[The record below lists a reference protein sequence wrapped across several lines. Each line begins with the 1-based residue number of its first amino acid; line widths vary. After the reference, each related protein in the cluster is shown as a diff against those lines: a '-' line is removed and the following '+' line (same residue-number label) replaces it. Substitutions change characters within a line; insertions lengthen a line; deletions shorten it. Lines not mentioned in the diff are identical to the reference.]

1 MNIRKII
8 LIGLALF
15 AAQFTWVVYNTY
27 VPLFLQS
34 GSAAFDALT
43 HGNHPGFGLSAAQT
57 GFILTLDNLAA
68 FLLQPLLGALSDRT
82 RTRWGRR
89 IPYLLFG
96 MPAAALGLAL
106 MPLMLPGANAAT
118 TITFAAFLA
127 CLLLTVTAMAIWRA
141 PTFALM
147 ADLTPS
153 PQRSHAN
160 GILNL
165 MAGLGGVLAFG
176 VGSLLYAI
184 YRPFPFWIAALIL
197 VASAV
202 LIFWRV
208 REPAQ
213 FAASTAHE
221 IPPLGRW
228 LWQWGSSLP
237 AERRRSLTLLAVGV
251 FCYMMGFHPIEAFF
265 SSYGVSVLKLS
276 EANSGLVLSAAYI
289 AFIVFAV
296 PGGLLA
302 GRIGRKRT
310 VLIGL
315 VLFATAL
322 LIAYFTPV
330 TPIMVVLMALGGLG
344 WALIDINAFAMAL
357 DIVGGGDTGGVATAG
372 RAAGVY
378 FVATTLAA
386 TLGPTLNG
394 WLIDLAG
401 RNYNTIFLIG
411 PAFFGL
417 AFWCLSQV
425 KHGEAL
431 K

>member
-8 LIGLALF
+8 LVGLALF
-15 AAQFTWVVYNTY
+15 AAQFTWVIYNTY

-43 HGNHPGFGLSAAQT
+43 NGNHPGFGLSAAQT
-57 GFILTLDNLAA
+57 GFILALDNIAA
-68 FLLQPLLGALSDRT
+68 FLLQPLLGARSDRT

-96 MPAAALGLAL
+96 MPAAALGLAF
-106 MPLMLPGANAAT
+106 MPLLLPGADGPSPAS
-118 TITFAAFLA
+118 FAAFLA
-127 CLLLTVTAMAIWRA
+127 CLLLVVAAMAAWRA

-153 PQRSHAN
+153 AQRSQAN

-165 MAGLGGVLAFG
+165 MAGIGGIVAFG
-176 VGSLLYAI
+176 VGSLLYAMH
-184 YRPFPFWIAALIL
+184 RPFPFWAAAVILAAAAGLIT
-197 VASAV
+197 
-202 LIFWRV
+202 WRV
-208 REPAQ
+208 REPVD
-213 FAASTAHE
+213 AAPESSRAA
-221 IPPLGRW
+221 PPLGRW
-228 LWQWGSSLP
+228 LWEWGKSLP
-237 AERRRSLTLLAVGV
+237 GERRRSLALLAVGV

-289 AFIVFAV
+289 AFIAFAA
-296 PGGLLA
+296 PGGWLA

-315 VLFATAL
+315 VLFAAAL
-322 LIAYFTPV
+322 LTAYFTPV
-330 TPIMVVLMALGGLG
+330 TPVMVVLMGLGGLG
-344 WALIDINAFAMAL
+344 WALVDINAFAMAL
-357 DIVGGGDTGGVATAG
+357 DIVGGDAAG

-386 TLGPTLNG
+386 TVGPALNG

-401 RNYNTIFLIG
+401 RNYSTIFLIG

-417 AFWCLSQV
+417 AFWCICQL
-425 KHGEAL
+425 KHGEPTR
-431 K
+431 